1 MAIPGGIDMTSMRP
15 WFRPLLSVF
24 VIVAV
29 ASLAAAEPIQ
39 GTFTSTD
46 LGGQLLTGRAATWRS
61 GINSG
66 FPHVLHAQSW
76 DGVALGAQW
85 EISCPT
91 STSMSAQDNRVGGVG
106 TIVYTSTF
114 SGGTFAF
121 FAGGWPWGDGAGTL
135 GAMTVITTVQHVL
148 IGGVSTPVAAVIN
161 GNTSGTF
168 DNGCTLVFAIG
179 NGVGAGETTSLNPAI
194 TKPAGYPTF
203 LDGTCGPAPAG
214 QQYGSWGS
222 VITLTM
228 QIDCAVAN
236 EDASWS
242 RVKAAYR

>member
-1 MAIPGGIDMTSMRP
+1 MKSMRL
-15 WFRPLLSVF
+15 WSGLILLLLVT
-24 VIVAV
+24 VV
-29 ASLAAAEPIQ
+29 ASSIAFADPVQ
-39 GTFTSTD
+39 GIYTSTD

-76 DGVALGAQW
+76 DGAALGAQW

-91 STSMSAQDNRVGGVG
+91 SSSMTAQDNRVGGVG

-114 SGGTFAF
+114 NGGTFAF

-135 GAMTVITTVQHVL
+135 GAMTVITTVQYVL
-148 IGGVSTPVAAVIN
+148 IGGVSTGVAAVIN

-179 NGVGAGETTSLNPAI
+179 NGVGVGETTSLYPAI

-203 LDGTCGPAPAG
+203 LDGTCGPASAG
-214 QQYGSWGS
+214 QQYGSWGT

-228 QIDCAVAN
+228 QVDCAVPT

-242 RVKAAYR
+242 SVKAAYR